1 MKLPDTSALSILPEA
16 AALFEN
22 YGIRP
27 PLASFAAQMELKLRK
42 NDHKNALGWHRQP
55 IEALQRLMLLEIEEF
70 KVADE
75 FYPVE
80 RAREELV
87 DIANFALILHD
98 RLSLLDQNKCRHEQD
113 K

>member
-1 MKLPDTSALSILPEA
+1 MTWCPNSDCAQHYSLV
-16 AALFEN
+16 
-22 YGIRP
+22 RP
-27 PLASFAAQMELKLRK
+27 PLARFAALMEQKLRK

-98 RLSLLDQNKCRHEQD
+98 RLGILDQLRTRKEQEE
-113 K
+113 KK